1 LGFLVVVLGRQ
12 QLFTENTLT
21 VILPLLAHPDW
32 RTLQRIVRL
41 WTIVLLAN
49 LVGALIFA
57 TLVAHSALFPPE
69 VQRAFVEVAQHSLRG
84 GFGLTVLRGIFAGWL
99 IALMVWL
106 LPSAEGSRLTII
118 IIITY
123 FVALGGFAHI
133 IAGSVE
139 VLYLVNLGAA
149 SWLTFFIGFMLP
161 TLIGNCIGGVLL
173 VAMLNFGQVF
183 AEKFGDVTS

>member
-1 LGFLVVVLGRQ
+1 MMAQGLLHATLALPFWGPFIENFGYSLGFLVVVLGRQ

-32 RTLQRIVRL
+32 RTLRRIVRL

-49 LVGALIFA
+49 LVG
-57 TLVAHSALFPPE
+57 
-69 VQRAFVEVAQHSLRG
+69 
-84 GFGLTVLRGIFAGWL
+84 
-99 IALMVWL
+99 ALMVWL

-173 VAMLNFGQVF
+173 VAMLNFGQV
-183 AEKFGDVTS
+183 S